1 MTSWRVRGRERRA
14 ARVSDGWRDRHERRR
29 PHPRSGSS
37 TWLCRGGLPPQQGAG
52 TTRLPQHWG
61 LPDPSA
67 ARLMSPYFLL
77 LEAVLVGFLAGFALA
92 LAIAAPPSFT
102 YAPGSIAKV

>member
-1 MTSWRVRGRERRA
+1 MAVPWRFAAAAGGRYDA
-14 ARVSDGWRDRHERRR
+14 LA
-29 PHPRSGSS
+29 P
-37 TWLCRGGLPPQQGAG
+37 
-52 TTRLPQHWG
+52 HWG
-61 LPDPSA
+61 LPDPPA

>member
-1 MTSWRVRGRERRA
+1 MTSWRGRGRERQA
-14 ARVSDGWRDRHERRR
+14 THVSNGWGDHHERW
-29 PHPRSGSS
+29 GSI
-37 TWLCRGGLPPQQGAG
+37 TDRGRAHGCGGLPPQQEVG

-61 LPDPSA
+61 VPDPSA